1 MAERTD
7 AGLATF
13 AEILTA
19 RADALPDKTA
29 FVFLPEREGEEQRLS
44 FGALRDRAQRV
55 AARLSGSL
63 APGSRALLL
72 YPPGLD
78 YVTAVFACFY
88 AGVVGVSA
96 YPPHPR
102 RLARTLPRL
111 YAIAADG
118 DVDAVLT
125 TGALRDV
132 ARALLPQP
140 TPLARVRWVTT
151 DALESVDAAGAG
163 AADGRRAEPA
173 ELAFLQYTSGSTANP
188 RGVMLSHRNL
198 LDNSDVI
205 RRAFGLTEHAVGVIW
220 LPPYHDM
227 GLIGGILQP
236 VYLGSTCVLMS
247 PGTVVMHPLRWL
259 DAISRYRATTS
270 GGPDFAYGLCVRR
283 IDPAERANL
292 DLSSWEVAFNGAEPV
307 RADTLRAFADAFA
320 PHGFRAS
327 AFLPCYG
334 LAEATLMVTAP
345 RKDAAP
351 ALTPFATAALQTG
364 HAMPAAEDRRAS
376 VLVGCGTAQAGHEIA
391 IVDPRLR
398 HRCAPGEVGEV
409 WVTGPSVAAGYWRRP
424 RETADVFAARLADE
438 PAAGPFLRTGDFGF
452 EHGGQLYIVGRLKD
466 VLILNGRNYQPGDVE
481 ALAEAA
487 DERLRRHCSAAFTL
501 DVDGAARLALVAEAR
516 DVSGDGLADVMRAV
530 RCEVA
535 DGLGL
540 QVHTLAVCGPGSVPK
555 TTSGKI
561 QRLLCRSQYLNGDL
575 AVVAESRLGGAR

>member
-7 AGLATF
+7 TELATF
-13 AEILTA
+13 AEVLIA
-19 RADALPDKTA
+19 RAEALPDKTA
-29 FVFLPEREGEEQRLS
+29 FIFLHEGEEQRLS
-44 FGALRDRAQRV
+44 FGALRDRALGV
-55 AARLSGSL
+55 AARLRGSL

-78 YVTAVFACFY
+78 YVTAVFACFH

-111 YAIAADG
+111 YAIAADA

-132 ARALLPQP
+132 ARALLPED
-140 TPLARVRWVTT
+140 TPLSRAAWLAT
-151 DALESVDAAGAG
+151 DGVDRAG
-163 AADGRRAEPA
+163 DGVAHERPEPA
-173 ELAFLQYTSGSTANP
+173 EPAFLQYTSGSTADP
-188 RGVMLSHRNL
+188 RGVIVSHRNL

-205 RRAFGLTEHAVGVIW
+205 RRAFGLTEHTVGVIW

-247 PGTVVMHPLRWL
+247 PGTFVMHPLRWL
-259 DAISRYRATTS
+259 DAISRYRATAS
-270 GGPDFAYGLCVRR
+270 GGPDFAYGLCLRR
-283 IDPAERANL
+283 IDPAERAHL

-307 RADTLRAFADAFA
+307 RAGTLRAFADAFA

-327 AFLPCYG
+327 AFVPCYG
-334 LAEATLMVTAP
+334 LAEATLMVSA
-345 RKDAAP
+345 RRRDAAP
-351 ALTPFATAALQTG
+351 TLTPFATAALQTG
-364 HAMPAAEDRRAS
+364 RAVPAAEGPRAS

-398 HRCAPGEVGEV
+398 RRCTPGEVGEV

-438 PAAGPFLRTGDFGF
+438 PHAGPFLRTGDFGF
-452 EHGGQLYIVGRLKD
+452 EHAGELYVVGRLKD

-487 DERLRRHCSAAFTL
+487 DERLRRHRSAAFTL
-501 DVDGAARLALVAEAR
+501 DVDGAPRLALVAEAR
-516 DVSGDGLADVMRAV
+516 DAGADGLADAMRAV
-530 RCEVA
+530 RRGVA

-540 QVHTLAVCGPGSVPK
+540 QVHTIAVCAPGSVPK

-561 QRLLCRSQYLNGDL
+561 QRLLCRSQYLDGEL
-575 AVVAESRLGGAR
+575 AVVAESRLDGTG